1 MKNAA
6 GYLSGPVMPS
16 TTGGAPF
23 INRKKQRFHWKINDA
38 LMKEDR
44 FCWSTIPLKSCSIG
58 EKISGRK
65 RAPAVSEKELYW
77 FRQITL
83 QPFFSL
89 PLSHSLSHARTR
101 SLLQYN
107 SLFTHIDLSHSLSLH
122 IETCTYT
129 LKNTNRYPIHI
140 SSQPSVCTC
149 THTQTN
155 TFIPIN
161 THSLPHTILLFSLY
175 LHSSPHNILTLSN
188 SWCNL
193 KRP

>member
-6 GYLSGPVMPS
+6 GYLSGPVTPT

-23 INRKKQRFHWKINDA
+23 RNRKKRRFHWKLFDA

-83 QPFFSL
+83 QPFF
-89 PLSHSLSHARTR
+89 LSP
-101 SLLQYN
+101 
-107 SLFTHIDLSHSLSLH
+107 SLSLTLSRTHTLSLAVQLSPHAHDLSLSLTPCIYQH
-122 IETCTYT
+122 IETWTYT
-129 LKNTNRYPIHI
+129 LKNTNRYTIHI
-140 SSQPSVCTC
+140 SSQPSVCAYTDKHFYTDKHTFPP
-149 THTQTN
+149 THYPIV
-155 TFIPIN
+155 FIISAQQP
-161 THSLPHTILLFSLY
+161 T
-175 LHSSPHNILTLSN
+175 
-188 SWCNL
+188 
-193 KRP
+193 